1 MRQIRLTLTI
11 LSAGI
16 IIHKRL
22 LQKTRKRLL
31 KTILKKRLGLVAQ
44 VYNPNTGAEGLPSS

>member
-16 IIHKRL
+16 IIHKKL
-22 LQKTRKRLL
+22 LQKTK
-31 KTILKKRLGLVAQ
+31 KTILKKRLGLVAH